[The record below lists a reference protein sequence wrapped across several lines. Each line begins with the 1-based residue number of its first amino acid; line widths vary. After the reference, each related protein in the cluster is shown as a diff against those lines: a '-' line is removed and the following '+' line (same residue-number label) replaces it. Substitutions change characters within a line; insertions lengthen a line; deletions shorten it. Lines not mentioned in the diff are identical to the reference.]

1 MSDDKSE
8 LDKAADELNE
18 HIDSLANS
26 VNWAC
31 DELARLRADNW
42 NLSKENLELQ
52 LKIKNLTYMLRSL
65 TGRLN

>member
-1 MSDDKSE
+1 VSNDKSE
-8 LDKAADELNE
+8 LDKAADELSG
-18 HIDSLANS
+18 HIDSLAKS
-26 VNWAC
+26 VDWAC

-52 LKIKNLTYMLRSL
+52 LRVKNLTYMLRNL